1 VAAQGKRVYE
11 AVCGICHGNDGA
23 GKPGQAPPVAGS
35 EWVLAKGANR
45 LVHIP
50 LEGLSGSLMVKGKE
64 WNLNMAAMGVALSD
78 SDLAA
83 VLSYLRTSWGN
94 QAGEVTADDVK
105 KIRDA
110 IGSHPQPMTGDQL
123 MKMPE

>member
-1 VAAQGKRVYE
+1 
-11 AVCGICHGNDGA
+11 
-23 GKPGQAPPVAGS
+23 
-35 EWVLAKGANR
+35 
-45 LVHIP
+45 
-50 LEGLSGSLMVKGKE
+50 
-64 WNLNMAAMGVALSD
+64 MAAMGVALSD